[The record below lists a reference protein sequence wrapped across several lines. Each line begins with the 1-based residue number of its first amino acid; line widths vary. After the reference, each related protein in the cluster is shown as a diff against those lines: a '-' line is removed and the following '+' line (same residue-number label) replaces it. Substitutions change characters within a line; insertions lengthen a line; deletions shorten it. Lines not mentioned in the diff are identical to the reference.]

1 MNDSLSTPPLRTIF
15 KFPFESKEWIV
26 PFIIGTAL
34 IFAGMIIPIIPII
47 FVFGYIAAVMRLS
60 INGEIMTLPAWNN
73 WGQFFKDGL
82 RSLAVGAVYLGPGI
96 IVSMIGF
103 TAYIVMFVA
112 SIALTPESS
121 SDSSST
127 GLVGFLIIGA
137 MSILFLSMFVGTILL
152 IAGTIPL
159 PAAIGHF
166 IANDRL
172 SSAFHIREWGRII
185 KKDKW
190 DYSISWLIVVGMFG
204 TLYIGFMLAYM
215 TVVLCFVGYLLA
227 FPIGFYIMLVSA
239 ALFGQN
245 YREGK
250 VQLESE
256 NPGI

>member
-1 MNDSLSTPPLRTIF
+1 MNESLSTPSLRNIL

-34 IFAGMIIPIIPII
+34 IFAGMIIPIIPLI
-47 FVFGYIAAVMRLS
+47 FVYGYLASVMRMS
-60 INGEIMTLPAWNN
+60 INGEVMSLPAWNN
-73 WGQFFKDGL
+73 WGRLFKDGL

-103 TAYIVMFVA
+103 SAYLVLFIA

-121 SDSSST
+121 YDTTST
-127 GLVGFLIIGA
+127 GLVGLLMMGA
-137 MSILFLSMFVGTILL
+137 MGILFLSMFVGTILL

-172 SSAFHIREWGRII
+172 TSAFHIREWGRII

-190 DYSISWLIVVGMFG
+190 GYLISWLIVVGMFG

-215 TVVLCFVGYLLA
+215 TFVLCFVGYLLA

-245 YREGK
+245 YKEGT
-250 VQLESE
+250 V
-256 NPGI
+256 

>member
-1 MNDSLSTPPLRTIF
+1 MNDSLSTPSLRNFF

-47 FVFGYIAAVMRLS
+47 FVFGYIAAVMRMS
-60 INGEIMTLPAWNN
+60 INGETMTLPAWNN
-73 WGQFFKDGL
+73 WGHFFKDGL
-82 RSLAVGAVYLGPGI
+82 RSLAVGTVYLGPGI

-103 TAYIVMFVA
+103 SAYIVMFVA
-112 SIALTPESS
+112 SIALT
-121 SDSSST
+121 DSSFDPTTT
-127 GLVGFLIIGA
+127 GLVSLLMISA
-137 MSILFLSMFVGTILL
+137 MGILFLSMFVGTILL

-172 SSAFHIREWGRII
+172 SSAFHIREWGRFI

-190 DYSISWLIVVGMFG
+190 GYLISWLIVVGMFG
-204 TLYIGFMLAYM
+204 TLYLGFMLAYM
-215 TVVLCFVGYLLA
+215 TFVLCFVGYLLA
-227 FPIGFYIMLVSA
+227 FPIGFYIMLVAA

-250 VQLESE
+250 VQLESQS
-256 NPGI
+256 PGI

>member
-1 MNDSLSTPPLRTIF
+1 MNESLSTPSLRNIF
-15 KFPFESKEWIV
+15 KYPFESKDWIV

-34 IFAGMIIPIIPII
+34 IFAGMIIPIIPLI
-47 FVFGYIAAVMRLS
+47 FVYGYLALVMRMS
-60 INGEIMTLPAWNN
+60 INGEVMSLPAWSN
-73 WGQFFKDGL
+73 WGRLFKDGL

-103 TAYIVMFVA
+103 SAYIVMFVA
-112 SIALTPESS
+112 SIALT
-121 SDSSST
+121 DSSFDSTTT
-127 GLVGFLIIGA
+127 GLVSFLMISA
-137 MSILFLSMFVGTILL
+137 MGILFLSMFVGTLLL
-152 IAGTIPL
+152 IAGAIPL

-166 IANDRL
+166 IANDKL
-172 SSAFHIREWGRII
+172 AAAFYIREWGRII
-185 KKDKW
+185 IKDRW
-190 DYSISWLIVVGMFG
+190 GYLIAWLIVVGMFG

-215 TVVLCFVGYLLA
+215 TFVLCFVGYILA

-256 NPGI
+256 SPGI